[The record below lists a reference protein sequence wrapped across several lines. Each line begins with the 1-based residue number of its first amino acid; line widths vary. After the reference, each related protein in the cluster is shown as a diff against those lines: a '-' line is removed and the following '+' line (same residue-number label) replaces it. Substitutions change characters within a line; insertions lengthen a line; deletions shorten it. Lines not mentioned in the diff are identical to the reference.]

1 MSVHTTIPE
10 LRKEITLLQKQ
21 KEELQY
27 LLTLKEEEIQEWK
40 SQPDSIPA
48 LYSKLQERLYDFE
61 HLQQVIE
68 KLRRELQ
75 SSGNREANMEDELIR
90 QLSVETLH
98 DELKVKYRSV
108 QAAILNIQ
116 NDLNEAMELYQT
128 LAAQEQLIAE
138 WKSKWELANLDN
150 QFLRDQLDRT
160 TFSSK
165 NKI

>member
-10 LRKEITLLQKQ
+10 LRKEIARLQKE
-21 KEELQY
+21 KEEWQY
-27 LLTLKEEEIQEWK
+27 LLTLKEEEMQEWK
-40 SQPDSIPA
+40 AQPDSVPA

-68 KLRRELQ
+68 KLRRELN

-90 QLSVETLH
+90 QLSVETLY
-98 DELKVKYRSV
+98 DELKEKHRSV
-108 QAAILNIQ
+108 QAAILTIQ
-116 NDLNEAMELYQT
+116 NDLNEAMDLYRT
-128 LAAQEQLIAE
+128 LASQEQLIAE

-150 QFLRDQLDRT
+150 QFLREQLDKKNV
-160 TFSSK
+160 SAK